1 MVMTLVGVIVTFMVV
16 SLVVVFMTMPFVI
29 VGVFFGRMVVTFVVM
44 TMAFV
49 AMTRM
54 IVARA
59 KEEHPHDSH
68 KENFLHDDMFI
79 YDFLFM
85 IYECLQVQA

>member
-1 MVMTLVGVIVTFMVV
+1 
-16 SLVVVFMTMPFVI
+16 MPFAS
-29 VGVFFGRMVVTFVVM
+29 VGVFFSRMVVPFVVV
-44 TMAFV
+44 TFV

-85 IYECLQVQA
+85 IYEGLQVQA